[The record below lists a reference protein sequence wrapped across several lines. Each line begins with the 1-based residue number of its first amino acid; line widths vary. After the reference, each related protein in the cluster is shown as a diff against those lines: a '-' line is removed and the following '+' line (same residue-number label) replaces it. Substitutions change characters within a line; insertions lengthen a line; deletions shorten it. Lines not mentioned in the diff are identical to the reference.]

1 MVIKKICNVIK
12 DHIKENKFTYL
23 SLFLFYII
31 GIFFGAA
38 SVNDLDYQQKDEMV
52 TFFNGFL
59 KLLDTNNFSQI
70 TLFKMSLLDNLKIIV
85 LFWLLGFT
93 VVGFPIYYIV
103 MGMRGFST
111 GFSSGIIMGVLGTK
125 GIIISSVCF
134 VPKEIIMIPCIIAL
148 GVNGIKLSRNIL
160 KDWLKRSKMKTGGV
174 KQKLMPYSFV
184 AGFFSIF
191 ILLATILEAFL
202 SSGALKLLNL

>member
-31 GIFFGAA
+31 GIFLGAA

-59 KLLDTNNFSQI
+59 KLLDTNNFSQV